1 MQLVLLRILYKG
13 GYAVVE
19 INNIEVL
26 PGLYGSQIAKNR
38 AVGYCPYHKAALT
51 VKTMKRHEC
60 LKKQCNS
67 LIKYEEHDF
76 WRQHEQ
82 KKEMRKA
89 RKQALAT
96 LYS

>member
-1 MQLVLLRILYKG
+1 MK
-13 GYAVVE
+13 E
-19 INNIEVL
+19 NNIEL
-26 PGLYGSQIAKNR
+26 MPGLYGSEIARNK

-60 LKKQCNS
+60 LKKQCDA

-82 KKEMRKA
+82 KKELRKA
-89 RKQALAT
+89 RKQVLAT
-96 LYS
+96 FCS